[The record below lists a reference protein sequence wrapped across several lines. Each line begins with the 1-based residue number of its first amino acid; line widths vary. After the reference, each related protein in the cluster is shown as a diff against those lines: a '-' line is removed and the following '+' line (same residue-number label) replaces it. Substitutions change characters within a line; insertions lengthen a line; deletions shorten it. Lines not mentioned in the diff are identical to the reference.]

1 MSTTG
6 NRSKDLAA
14 KYIKLGGRRRAVLDD
29 NLVSTREED
38 TAEAEAF
45 WRQQIESLPDAE
57 RKDVEKFLPGIN
69 RRLIPFRQC

>member
-14 KYIKLGGRRRAVLDD
+14 KYIRLGGRRRAVLDD
-29 NLVSTREED
+29 NLVSTREWAEG

-45 WRQQIESLPDAE
+45 WRDEIESLPDAE
-57 RKDVEKFLPGIN
+57 RKDVQKLLPGIN
-69 RRLIPFRQC
+69 AV

>member
-14 KYIKLGGRRRAVLDD
+14 KYIRLGGKRRSVLDD
-29 NLVSTREED
+29 NLVSIREWAED
-38 TAEAEAF
+38 TAEAKVS
-45 WRQQIESLPDAE
+45 RRDKIECLPDHE

-69 RRLIPFRQC
+69 TV